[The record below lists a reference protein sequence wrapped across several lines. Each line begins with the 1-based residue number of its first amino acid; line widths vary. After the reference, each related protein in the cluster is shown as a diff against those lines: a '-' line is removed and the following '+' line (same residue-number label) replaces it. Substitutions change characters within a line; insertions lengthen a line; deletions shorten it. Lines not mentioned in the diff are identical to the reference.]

1 MRISHVSENGYLQGM
16 KKVLLFTLFVVL
28 SQVALAQ
35 RYYAAFGGRAGKFNT
50 GVTFKYFW
58 NTDNATGLKLDGYY
72 TNIASGGYTIK
83 GFAIKQVPFKVPI
96 IQLPLDLIVGGGLH
110 TGFFPLAPNGYYKRV
125 KNGTEPDY
133 YTKDVVSVGVD
144 ATIEIEYQIKKTIP
158 LAFAID
164 FCPYYE
170 FINRGPEYIDFGF
183 SIRYLF
189 RY

>member
-1 MRISHVSENGYLQGM
+1 M
-16 KKVLLFTLFVVL
+16 KKSWLLVLFVL
-28 SQVALAQ
+28 MIQTGNAQ

-58 NTDNATGLKLDGYY
+58 NTDNSTGLKLDGYY

-96 IQLPLDLIVGGGLH
+96 IQLPLDLIVGAGTH
-110 TGFFPLAPNGYYKRV
+110 AGFFPLAERGYYKRV
-125 KNGTEPDY
+125 KNGKEPEY
-133 YTKDVVSVGVD
+133 YTTDVISAGVD
-144 ATIEIEYQIKKTIP
+144 ATIELEYQIKKSIP
-158 LAFAID
+158 LSFAID
-164 FCPYYE
+164 VCPYYE

-183 SIRYLF
+183 SMRYLF